1 MTRTEKTLAALN
13 SWEKR
18 PFTYGSADCCQFAA
32 HVARALT
39 GRDYM
44 SAFQYANETEAN
56 ALIDDRGGLESLVC
70 SVLGAPSETLED
82 GDPVLLRLP
91 MLGDLLGIRLHDYA
105 VGLSSVRLLEIPE
118 RFIAKGWHVCRQ

>member
-32 HVARALT
+32 HVARAIT

-44 SAFQYANETEAN
+44 SAFEYANEQEAN
-56 ALIDDRGGLESLVC
+56 ALIDDLV
-70 SVLGAPSETLED
+70 
-82 GDPVLLRLP
+82 
-91 MLGDLLGIRLHDYA
+91 DLSRWCARSWARPPRHSRTVIRFSYVFL
-105 VGLSSVRLLEIPE
+105 
-118 RFIAKGWHVCRQ
+118 C